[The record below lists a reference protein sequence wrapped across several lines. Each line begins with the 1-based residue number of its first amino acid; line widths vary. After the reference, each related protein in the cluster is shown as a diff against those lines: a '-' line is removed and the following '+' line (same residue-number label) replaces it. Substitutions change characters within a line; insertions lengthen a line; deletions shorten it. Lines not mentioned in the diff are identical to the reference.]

1 MYLFFSM
8 SPPSPLSVMIELLS
22 RAQACRVDDQRGL
35 LTKEH
40 LELPQFLLKPPTQ
53 DQETQQGEDGEVAL
67 GQGDGAP
74 TDIKEESHN
83 QPTTSS
89 TPTPVGAAE
98 SGECVTDSSGSK
110 HIGSK

>member
-1 MYLFFSM
+1 
-8 SPPSPLSVMIELLS
+8 MIELLS